1 MKDELARRKK
11 IKLDIYPDA
20 PDAPAAPMVV
30 DAAVAG
36 DAVGKNEDPS
46 PTSVA
51 VGQVDNESL
60 VVIDDGELQFS
71 KESIG
76 TEGEDV

>member
-1 MKDELARRKK
+1 
-11 IKLDIYPDA
+11 
-20 PDAPAAPMVV
+20 MVV

-60 VVIDDGELQFS
+60 VVNDDGELQFS

-76 TEGEDV
+76 TEGEAV